1 MYQKFIITQDGEL
14 RFGHVYLHRDLLHPG
29 ENCPYGGGVWKVDE
43 ARHAILLFGRSF
55 DFGPPNFY
63 KLTRI
68 NWNNVGGKPISL
80 IYQPRWP
87 NDEIEIPIMVGI
99 TETL

>member
-29 ENCPYGGGVWKVDE
+29 ESCPYGGGVWKVDE

-55 DFGPPNFY
+55 DFGHLTFTNSPESIGTTWAANPYHSFTSPAGLTT
-63 KLTRI
+63 KLKFPL
-68 NWNNVGGKPISL
+68 W
-80 IYQPRWP
+80 WA
-87 NDEIEIPIMVGI
+87 
-99 TETL
+99 

>member
-29 ENCPYGGGVWKVDE
+29 ESCPYGGGIWKVDE
-43 ARHAILLFGRSF
+43 ARHAFYSLAVHSTSAHLTFTNSPESIETTWAANLYHSF
-55 DFGPPNFY
+55 TSPAGLTT
-63 KLTRI
+63 KL
-68 NWNNVGGKPISL
+68 KFPL
-80 IYQPRWP
+80 
-87 NDEIEIPIMVGI
+87 VGI

>member
-29 ENCPYGGGVWKVDE
+29 ESCPYGGGVWKVDE

-68 NWNNVGGKPISL
+68 NWNNVGGKPIPPFTSPAGL
-80 IYQPRWP
+80 TTKLKFPLWWA
-87 NDEIEIPIMVGI
+87 
-99 TETL
+99 